1 MTKTAVA
8 ILVLDAC
15 DYGESTAIEI
25 SLIEEKKRELNVWVH
40 NSIKSIRSFLLYRGN
55 CFCIFVLLADNWE
68 ELNYLCK
75 QSEVFEESEQ
85 KPHTES
91 EIQWDVCTRE

>member
-25 SLIEEKKRELNVWVH
+25 SLIEEKKRELNV
-40 NSIKSIRSFLLYRGN
+40 
-55 CFCIFVLLADNWE
+55 
-68 ELNYLCK
+68 
-75 QSEVFEESEQ
+75 
-85 KPHTES
+85 
-91 EIQWDVCTRE
+91 